1 MELLSSTVTPPG
13 NGTRVAPDIGTV
25 KTPIIFVHRLFGAA
39 ALDVATYEEIEADRK
54 GTPQAVAV
62 VLMSAAAAGIG
73 ARGFGDDQHIPL
85 VAIAVISLVAWAAW
99 AAITLHIGGRM
110 FPEPT
115 TKVDIG
121 ELLRTLGFASA
132 PGMLRIFGLIPP
144 LAAPMFVL
152 TAIWMLLAMIVAV
165 RQSLDY
171 SSTVRAVAVCTFGFT
186 LALFVAAVLGMLFT
200 TPVA

>member
-1 MELLSSTVTPPG
+1 MQ
-13 NGTRVAPDIGTV
+13 VAPCLGIV
-25 KTPIIFVHRLFGAA
+25 KTPIIFVHRLFGAT
-39 ALDVATYEEIEADRK
+39 ALDVATYEEIEADRN

-73 ARGFGDDQHIPL
+73 ARGFGDGQNIPL
-85 VAIAVISLVAWAAW
+85 VGIAVIALVAWTAW

-110 FPEPT
+110 FPEPG

-132 PGMLRIFGLIPP
+132 PGILRIFGLIPP
-144 LAAPMFVL
+144 LATPMFVL

-165 RQSLDY
+165 RQALDY